1 MASSSINRVVI
12 SGNLT
17 RDAEKRETS
26 SGLAVLSFSVAVNER
41 RKKGDDWEDYANFVD
56 CVLFGSR
63 ADGLSKILKKGNRV
77 CVEGKLRYTKWE
89 TEEGQKRN
97 KLEVIVDE
105 IVLFSAADKS
115 KAAEN
120 GVYDDEIPF

>member
-115 KAAEN
+115 KAAEQ
-120 GVYDDEIPF
+120 GAYDDEIPF

>member
-1 MASSSINRVVI
+1 MASINRVVI

-17 RDAEKRETS
+17 KDAEKRETS

-41 RKKGDDWEDYANFVD
+41 RKKGDEWEDYANFVD
-56 CVLFGSR
+56 CVLFGTR

-77 CVEGKLRYTKWE
+77 CVEGHLRYSKWE
-89 TEEGQKRN
+89 TEEGQKRS

-105 IVLFSAADKS
+105 IVLFSSADKS
-115 KAAEN
+115 KASEA

>member
-1 MASSSINRVVI
+1 MASINRVVI

-17 RDAEKRETS
+17 KDAEKRETS
-26 SGLAVLSFSVAVNER
+26 SGLSVLSFSVAVNER
-41 RKKGDDWEDYANFVD
+41 RKKGDDYVDYANFVD
-56 CVLFGSR
+56 CVLFGTR

-77 CVEGKLRYTKWE
+77 CVEGHLRYSKWE
-89 TEEGQKRN
+89 TEDGQKRS

-115 KAAEN
+115 KEAEA